1 MAELVKKYE
10 REIESI
16 GLIPSGSGRF
26 EVKVN
31 DNLLFSKAS
40 LGRHAEAGEIV
51 RLIEEFNKV
60 H

>member
-10 REIESI
+10 REIDSI

-31 DNLLFSKAS
+31 DNLVFSKAS
-40 LGRHAEAGEIV
+40 LGRHAEPGEV
-51 RLIEEFNKV
+51 DRLIEEFTKEP
-60 H
+60 